1 MKNILGILV
10 TLLFIFGCSSQTEQK
25 WQDVLRVHDEIMLQM
40 QENGVIE
47 QQLRALLNQSKTAD
61 STSILFQST
70 DTLENLIAH
79 LEKADEAMMDWMANL
94 KKPASEVPFDSAMKY
109 LEIKESEII
118 QVGNQMEQASTQAV
132 SFIESLEK

>member
-1 MKNILGILV
+1 MKNIIGILV

-94 KKPASEVPFDSAMKY
+94 KKPDSEVP
-109 LEIKESEII
+109 SEGM
-118 QVGNQMEQASTQAV
+118 VFLANSGA
-132 SFIESLEK
+132 F